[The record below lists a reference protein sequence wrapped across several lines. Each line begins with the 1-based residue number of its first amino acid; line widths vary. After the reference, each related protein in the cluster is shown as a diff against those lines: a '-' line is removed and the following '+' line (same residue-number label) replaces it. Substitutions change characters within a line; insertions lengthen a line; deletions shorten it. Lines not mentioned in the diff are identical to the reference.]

1 MREEIYSKLEDLKK
15 YVQFLGSYQSHR
27 KEELRENYTLR
38 GAVER
43 YLQLAL
49 ECTLDV
55 GEMIISIEGFRKPE
69 TYREVIE
76 ILGEEGILPRE
87 FAKRFAPSMGFR
99 NILVHRYAEVD
110 LDELYRHLQDDL
122 EDFNTFAKYVAK
134 YVEGKSRPAKNRSP

>member
-15 YVQFLGSYQSHR
+15 YVQFLRSYQSHR

-49 ECTLDV
+49 ECTLDI
-55 GEMIISIEGFRKPE
+55 GEMIISNEGFRKPE
-69 TYREVIE
+69 RYREVIE
-76 ILGEEGILPRE
+76 ILGEEGILPKE
-87 FAKRFAPSMGFR
+87 FAERFAPSMGFR

-110 LDELYRHLQDDL
+110 LAELYRHLQDDL
-122 EDFNTFAKYVAK
+122 EDFNTFAKCAANYVK
-134 YVEGKSRPAKNRSP
+134 GKK

>member
-1 MREEIYSKLEDLKK
+1 VREEIYSKLEDLKK
-15 YVQFLGSYQSHR
+15 YVQFLRSYQSHR

-49 ECTLDV
+49 ECTLDI
-55 GEMIISIEGFRKPE
+55 GEMIISKEGFRKPE

-110 LDELYRHLQDDL
+110 LDELYQHLQDDL
-122 EDFNTFAKYVAK
+122 EDFNTFAKCVAK
-134 YVEGKSRPAKNRSP
+134 YVKGKIR

>member
-15 YVQFLGSYQSHR
+15 YVQFLKSYQSHR

-55 GEMIISIEGFRKPE
+55 GEMIISKEGFRKPE
-69 TYREVIE
+69 RYREVIE

-87 FAKRFAPSMGFR
+87 FAERFSPSMGFR

-122 EDFNTFAKYVAK
+122 KDFDTFAKCVAK
-134 YVEGKSRPAKNRSP
+134 YVEGKY

>member
-15 YVQFLGSYQSHR
+15 YVQYLNSYRSHSR
-27 KEELRENYTLR
+27 EELRENYTLR

-49 ECTLDV
+49 ECILDI
-55 GEMIISIEGFRKPE
+55 GEMIISREGFRKPE

-76 ILGEEGILPRE
+76 IVGEKGILPTE
-87 FAKRFAPSMGFR
+87 FAEKFAPSMGFR

-110 LDELYRHLQDDL
+110 LDDLYQHLQDDL
-122 EDFNTFAKYVAK
+122 EDFNIFAKCVAK
-134 YVEGKSRPAKNRSP
+134 YLEEKK

>member
-15 YVQFLGSYQSHR
+15 YVQFLRSYQSHR
-27 KEELRENYTLR
+27 KDELRENYTLR

-49 ECTLDV
+49 ECTLDI
-55 GEMIISIEGFRKPE
+55 GEMIISKEGFRKPDR
-69 TYREVIE
+69 YREVIE
-76 ILGEEGILPRE
+76 ILGEKGILPRD

-110 LDELYRHLQDDL
+110 LDELYRHLKHDL
-122 EDFNTFAKYVAK
+122 EDFNTFAKCVAK
-134 YVEGKSRPAKNRSP
+134 YIERKY